1 MDYNFKKLSEV
12 EKIEE
17 VPDAATVY
25 VEVEGETKR
34 VAKNKVGGTGAVFVD
49 LSVPASQPK

>member
-34 VAKNKVGGTGAVFVD
+34 VAKNKVGGTGSVFVD
-49 LSVPASQPK
+49 LSKS